1 MSIQWFPGHMN
12 KARREIAE
20 AMHSIDLVIE
30 VVDARLPSSS
40 ENPMIASLRGTRP
53 CLKILN
59 KSDLADP
66 DVTRSWIRAISK
78 EAGVKAIALAVK
90 QPGAAKIVPGICR
103 QLVPNRGTVLKPIRV
118 MIMGIPNVGKSTLI
132 NALAG
137 RKVAK
142 VADEPAVTKTQQ
154 QIEIAK
160 GILLVDT
167 PGITWPKFESE
178 AEGYNLAATGA
189 IGRNAM
195 DSLEVARYAAD
206 LILSTRPD
214 LVSARYPGTFPDADA
229 LLSEIGRRRGC
240 LLPGGTIDLEKASEI
255 FLHEFRSGKM
265 GRFSLEKP
273 ESN

>member
-12 KARREIAE
+12 KARREIAD

-30 VVDARLPSSS
+30 VVDARLPASS
-40 ENPMIASLRGTRP
+40 ENPMIASLRGERP

-66 DVTRSWIRAISK
+66 EVTSSWIRHISK
-78 EAGVKAIALAVK
+78 QAGMKAIALSLR
-90 QPGAAKIVPGICR
+90 QPGAAKAIPGICR
-103 QLVPNRGTVLKPIRV
+103 TLVPNRGTVLKPIRV

-178 AEGYNLAATGA
+178 SGGYNLAATGA

-195 DSLEVARYAAD
+195 DSLEVARYAGD
-206 LILSTRPD
+206 LILSSRPD
-214 LVSARYPGTFPDADA
+214 LVSARYPGTFADADA
-229 LLSEIGRRRGC
+229 LLTEIGKRRGC